1 MHHQGLRNDYEAK
14 IGSTKAIAFSDQSV
28 MEYYHCAV
36 AFTVMKSN
44 QRYAFLKNLDMTSY
58 NAIRANII
66 YWVLG
71 TDNAL
76 HGTHMKEL
84 AAEVEKPDFDP
95 VKQKKNI
102 VRALLHAA
110 DLSNPTRPTEVSK
123 FWSFAVLDE
132 FFEQGDLERK

>member
-1 MHHQGLRNDYEAK
+1 
-14 IGSTKAIAFSDQSV
+14 

-36 AFTVMKSN
+36 AFSVIKSDPWYN
-44 QRYAFLKNLDMTSY
+44 LFKNLDAQTF
-58 NAIRANII
+58 NAIWSNII

-76 HGTHMKEL
+76 HGAHVKEL
-84 AAEVEKPDFDP
+84 EAELGKEFDHT
-95 VKQKKNI
+95 KQKKMI

-110 DLSNPTRPTEVSK
+110 DLSNGTRPTKVSE

-132 FFEQGDLERK
+132 FFA